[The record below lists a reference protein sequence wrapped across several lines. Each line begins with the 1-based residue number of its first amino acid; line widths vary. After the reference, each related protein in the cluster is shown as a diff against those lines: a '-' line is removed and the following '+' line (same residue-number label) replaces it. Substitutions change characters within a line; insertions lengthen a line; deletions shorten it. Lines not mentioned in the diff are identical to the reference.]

1 MGGDGWY
8 ISLYSATRGH
18 CQLLSPSELLPI
30 GESAEEVY
38 DTISACIHCCIRL
51 EHLTEANRL
60 SWPPLIISLYSSLPI
75 LNNRVNVPDGPGSV
89 GR

>member
-1 MGGDGWY
+1 MDKAAVLIIFMLIIITRGTTERMSRRLIRRRVSLIIELEVGGDGWY

-38 DTISACIHCCIRL
+38 DTISA
-51 EHLTEANRL
+51 
-60 SWPPLIISLYSSLPI
+60 
-75 LNNRVNVPDGPGSV
+75 
-89 GR
+89 